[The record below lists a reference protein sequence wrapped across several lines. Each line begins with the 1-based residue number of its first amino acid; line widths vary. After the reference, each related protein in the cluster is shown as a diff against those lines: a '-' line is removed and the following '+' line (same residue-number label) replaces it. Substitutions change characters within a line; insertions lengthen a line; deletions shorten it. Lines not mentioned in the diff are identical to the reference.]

1 MLDLDLEG
9 CENIRDLGGVAAA
22 SGQTAFAVFLRGD
35 NARRLTVSGWR
46 QAAAY
51 GVRTVL
57 DLRSEPE
64 CVVDP
69 PAAEGF
75 LHTRLSLF
83 DHYDSNDAYR
93 ADFHA
98 RVAELSVAEQ
108 HRALYNEALDLDRE
122 RFAEAVGV
130 LAHADGCV
138 LFHCVGGKD
147 RTGVLAALLLRLVG
161 VSMEAIEGDY
171 IRTEERLD
179 KVTAPHID
187 GTAPAQVITQVIS
200 DLEAQYGTIAGYLL
214 AAGASVAELETIVRK
229 FAHGE
234 SASDFPSAVA

>member
-1 MLDLDLEG
+1 MFALPLDLDWEG

-22 SGQTAFAVFLRGD
+22 SGETAFAVFLRGD

-64 CVVDP
+64 CVDDP
-69 PAAEGF
+69 PASDGF
-75 LHTRLSLF
+75 IHTRLSLF
-83 DHYDSNDAYR
+83 DHYDGDDAYR

-98 RVAELSVAEQ
+98 RVAGSSVAEKY
-108 HRALYNEALDLDRE
+108 RALYNEALDLDRQ

-130 LAHADGCV
+130 LGNADGCV

-161 VSMEAIEGDY
+161 VSMEAIEADY
-171 IRTEERLD
+171 IRTEERSD
-179 KVTAPHID
+179 RATAPHID
-187 GTAPAQVITQVIS
+187 RTAPAHVITQVIS
-200 DLEAQYGTIAGYLL
+200 DLEAQYGTTADYLL
-214 AAGASVAELETIVRK
+214 AAGASAAELDAITKK
-229 FAHGE
+229 FVPGA
-234 SASDFPSAVA
+234 